1 MTTNLDVV
9 DGIAINVTADGIAR
23 ITITRPD
30 RMNALDGAASA
41 RIQDALGRWAD
52 DDAIRVV
59 IIDGAGGSFST
70 GADVVGIASTAAEQ
84 PSGGLTDEQARG
96 IIAGGTDL
104 ARAVRAVR
112 APVIASVDGA
122 AAGIGASLAVAADL
136 IYATQRSYFLLAF
149 INIGLMPD
157 GGASMLFA
165 AALGRARANEMALLG
180 EKLSAADAFDAGLI
194 NRVVGERAELDQLV
208 GQVAGRL
215 ANRSPQAMRLTKAAL
230 DAHTLAGL
238 PDALDRELS
247 GQATLLQSPEFQAA
261 LSAFVGKSTH

>member
-1 MTTNLDVV
+1 MTTDLDVV
-9 DGIAINVTADGIAR
+9 DGVATSVADGIAR
-23 ITITRPD
+23 ITISRPE

-41 RIQDALGRWAD
+41 RIRGALDRWAHD
-52 DDAIRVV
+52 DDIRVV
-59 IIDGAGGSFST
+59 VLDGAGGAFST
-70 GADVVGIASTAAEQ
+70 GADVVGIATTATAA
-84 PSGGLTDEQARG
+84 PGGGLTDDQARG

-104 ARAVRAVR
+104 AKAVRAVQ

-136 IYATQRSYFLLAF
+136 IYATERSYFLLAF

-180 EKLSAADAFDAGLI
+180 EKLSATAAFDAGLI
-194 NRVVGERAELDQLV
+194 NRVVADRDQLDATV
-208 GQVAGRL
+208 DDVARRL
-215 ANRSPQAMRLTKAAL
+215 AKRSPTAMRMTKAAL

-238 PDALDRELS
+238 AAALDRELS
-247 GQATLLQSPEFQAA
+247 GQSTLLQSPEFQAA
-261 LSAFVGKSTH
+261 LAAFVGKSKR